1 MNLLLDTH
9 VLPGAVGAPRRPA
22 QDVQAPRERGG

>member
-9 VLPGAVGAPRRPA
+9 VLLWFLADDPQLVASAKKSI
-22 QDVQAPRERGG
+22 ENIC